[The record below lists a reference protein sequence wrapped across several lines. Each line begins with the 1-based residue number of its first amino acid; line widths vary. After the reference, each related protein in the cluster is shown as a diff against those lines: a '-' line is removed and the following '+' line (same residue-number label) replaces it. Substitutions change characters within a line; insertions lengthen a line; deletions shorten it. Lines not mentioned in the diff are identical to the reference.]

1 MIDKIKIAL
10 IDDEPLFLEG
20 LSLLFSNVK
29 NIVVTNTAT
38 NGHELLDDLENTSEF
53 NFQDIILVDIQ
64 MKPMNGFDLV
74 QILKKKYSNIKIII
88 LSSHYKSNVVGHM
101 IKLGVSAFIPKNSS
115 KKLLISAVE
124 SVFEYGIYFTKVDK
138 EMLVKYMG
146 SNSKRSMFNNN
157 EELSRREI
165 EVLKLICDEYTS
177 QEIADKLFISK
188 RTVEGH
194 RQKVIDKI
202 GAKNTVGLV
211 IYAIANKLHTLSK
224 F

>member
-10 IDDEPLFLEG
+10 IDDEPLFVEG
-20 LSLLFSNVK
+20 LTFLFKNVK
-29 NIVVTNTAT
+29 NIVVAKTAT
-38 NGHELLDDLENTSEF
+38 NGYELLDDLENISEL
-53 NFQDIILVDIQ
+53 NFPDIILVDIQ
-64 MKPMNGFDLV
+64 MKPLDGFDLV
-74 QILKKKYSNIKIII
+74 EMLKKKYSNIKIII
-88 LSSHYKSNVVGHM
+88 LSSHYKTNVVGHM
-101 IKLGVSAFIPKNSS
+101 IKLGVSAFIPKNAN
-115 KKLLISAVE
+115 KKSLITAIE
-124 SVFEYGIYFTKVDK
+124 SVYEHGIYFSKSDQ
-138 EMLVKYMG
+138 EMLIQFMG
-146 SNSKRSMFNNN
+146 SNSKRSVFNNN
-157 EELSRREI
+157 EELSNREI
-165 EVLKLICDEYTS
+165 EVLKLICNEYTS

>member
-53 NFQDIILVDIQ
+53 NFPDIILVDIQ

-157 EELSRREI
+157 E
-165 EVLKLICDEYTS
+165 
-177 QEIADKLFISK
+177 
-188 RTVEGH
+188 
-194 RQKVIDKI
+194 
-202 GAKNTVGLV
+202 
-211 IYAIANKLHTLSK
+211 
-224 F
+224 

>member
-38 NGHELLDDLENTSEF
+38 NGYELLDDLENTSEF
-53 NFQDIILVDIQ
+53 NFPDIILVDIQ
-64 MKPMNGFDLV
+64 MKPLDGFDLV
-74 QILKKKYSNIKIII
+74 EMLKKKYSNIKIII
-88 LSSHYKSNVVGHM
+88 LSSHYKTNVVGHM
-101 IKLGVSAFIPKNSS
+101 IKLGVSAFIPKNAN
-115 KKLLISAVE
+115 KKSLITAIE
-124 SVFEYGIYFTKVDK
+124 SVYEHGIYFSKSDQ
-138 EMLVKYMG
+138 EMLIQFMG
-146 SNSKRSMFNNN
+146 SNSKRSVFNNN
-157 EELSRREI
+157 EELSNREI
-165 EVLKLICDEYTS
+165 EVLKLICNEYTS

>member
-38 NGHELLDDLENTSEF
+38 NGYELLDDLENTSEF
-53 NFQDIILVDIQ
+53 NFPDIILVDIQ
-64 MKPMNGFDLV
+64 MKPLDGFDLV
-74 QILKKKYSNIKIII
+74 EMLKKKYSNIKIII
-88 LSSHYKSNVVGHM
+88 LSSHYKTNVVGHM
-101 IKLGVSAFIPKNSS
+101 IKLGVSAFIPKNAN
-115 KKLLISAVE
+115 KKLLITAIE
-124 SVFEYGIYFTKVDK
+124 SVYEHGIYFSKSDQ
-138 EMLVKYMG
+138 EMLIHFMG
-146 SNSKRSMFNNN
+146 SNSKRSIFKND
-157 EELSRREI
+157 EELSNREI
-165 EVLKLICDEYTS
+165 EVLKLICNEYTS

-211 IYAIANKLHTLSK
+211 IYAIANKLHSLSK